1 MIAYVMVGSMP
12 RKNVP
17 PEMSKAAIELD
28 ARLVDSWLMGEK
40 ENVCEK
46 CGN

>member
-1 MIAYVMVGSMP
+1 MIAYVIVGSTA
-12 RKNVP
+12 RKNAP

-28 ARLVDSWLMGEK
+28 AKLVDSWLMGEK

-46 CGN
+46 CGH